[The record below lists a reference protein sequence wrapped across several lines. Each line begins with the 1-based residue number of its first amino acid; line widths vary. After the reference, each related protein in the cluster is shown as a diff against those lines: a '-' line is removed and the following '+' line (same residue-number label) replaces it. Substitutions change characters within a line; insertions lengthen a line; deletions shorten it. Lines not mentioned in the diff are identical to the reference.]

1 MSTEILLFDL
11 KLLRLLQHKETTQR
25 SSTGFYVVMAWLP
38 AVMIC
43 SKRSTLG

>member
-1 MSTEILLFDL
+1 MSTEILL
-11 KLLRLLQHKETTQR
+11 
-25 SSTGFYVVMAWLP
+25 SSTGCYVVMAWLL